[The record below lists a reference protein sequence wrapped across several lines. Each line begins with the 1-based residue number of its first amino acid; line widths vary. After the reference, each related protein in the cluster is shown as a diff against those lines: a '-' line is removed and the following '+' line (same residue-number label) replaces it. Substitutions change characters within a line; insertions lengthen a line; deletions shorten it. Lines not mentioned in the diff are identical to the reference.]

1 MDIRKDVQGVIDG
14 ILTGKILDTFDKY
27 YADKVVMSENGADER
42 VGKATN
48 RQYEEAFLAN
58 TEFHSAKVGAIVVDG
73 NNAAVEWTFEVTPKG
88 GAGSSCDKLLC
99 RRGTTLRLFAR
110 LSITRNE
117 PGTRVIHGFHVAK
130 APSVRRIGSRVA
142 MSDAGIVDH
151 YVEERR
157 ASTAGA
163 ARASLV
169 LRGPSEHGRQAAVRT
184 GSIPERMACNWRLQQ
199 GIHE

>member
-88 GAGSSCDKLLC
+88 G
-99 RRGTTLRLFAR
+99 
-110 LSITRNE
+110 
-117 PGTRVIHGFHVAK
+117 
-130 APSVRRIGSRVA
+130 SRVVMRQVA
-142 MSDAGIVDH
+142 LQTWNDGKIVREAFYH
-151 YVEERR
+151 
-157 ASTAGA
+157 A
-163 ARASLV
+163 
-169 LRGPSEHGRQAAVRT
+169 
-184 GSIPERMACNWRLQQ
+184 
-199 GIHE
+199 